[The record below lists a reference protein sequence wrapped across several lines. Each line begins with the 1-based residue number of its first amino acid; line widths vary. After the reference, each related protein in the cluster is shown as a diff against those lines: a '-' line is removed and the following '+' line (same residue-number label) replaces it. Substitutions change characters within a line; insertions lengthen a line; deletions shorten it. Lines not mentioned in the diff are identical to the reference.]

1 MTTAS
6 LSLASVAAVVHVLIF
21 VMESVLFM
29 REDVYRRF
37 GASSREEAELQRLF
51 AFNQGFYNLFLA
63 AGTIVG
69 VVLAA
74 GNEVGRDWALVAF
87 GCLFM
92 VGASLVLLASA
103 RRMGRA
109 AAIQGLLPALALV
122 AMVAA

>member
-1 MTTAS
+1 MTTTG
-6 LSLASVAAVVHVLIF
+6 LAMAGVAAATHVLFF

-37 GASSREEAELQRLF
+37 GASTREEAESQRLF

-63 AGTIVG
+63 AGTAAG

-74 GNEVGRDWALVAF
+74 GNEVGRDWAMVAF

-92 VGASLVLLASA
+92 VGASLVLLASD

-109 AAIQGLLPALALV
+109 AAIQGLPPALALA
-122 AMVAA
+122 AMLAA